1 MSTTLGSTINGLAV
15 GGLTLGFGK
24 GLGFVLP
31 NGLVGFG
38 NPILAEGINNTF
50 GTVMASFLTTSIL
63 TGNFNEGFKTAFDP
77 VNIASAAILGG
88 LEGARKMPNTTNTP
102 MEVIKKNQPIL
113 ESLQLNSIPL
123 RTLPQNVV
131 IPPAPVFIPQ
141 RTVIPQKYNYN
152 ISQNKYKG

>member
-1 MSTTLGSTINGLAV
+1 MQAEVQLH
-15 GGLTLGFGK
+15 
-24 GLGFVLP
+24 
-31 NGLVGFG
+31 
-38 NPILAEGINNTF
+38 ILILEG
-50 GTVMASFLTTSIL
+50 A
-63 TGNFNEGFKTAFDP
+63 FNP
-77 VNIASAAILGG
+77 VNIGSALILGG
-88 LEGARKMPNTTNTP
+88 LEGARQIPNNTKVP
-102 MEVIKKNQPIL
+102 VEVIKQNQPVL